1 MGGEGPR
8 ARVVFEGQTGGGEE
22 DPQPPALQGDHIQDD
37 YSKVAGSRHRV
48 RGGRPAR
55 KPGQG
60 GKGKGVHAVLAALAL
75 ASVPALLLG
84 LRRAEGAHT
93 RYMKGLLERVRRLKR
108 KAERVEAVDM
118 KAIEAAAAKAL
129 EVEVDT
135 SKLTMRVPDID
146 ELVDQCMQD
155 LDESQDSIENVDSID

>member
-1 MGGEGPR
+1 M
-8 ARVVFEGQTGGGEE
+8 VFEGQTGGGEE

-60 GKGKGVHAVLAALAL
+60 GNGKGVHAVLVALAL

-93 RYMKGLLERVRRLKR
+93 RYMKR
-108 KAERVEAVDM
+108 KAEKVEAVDM

-129 EVEVDT
+129 EVEIDT

>member
-1 MGGEGPR
+1 M
-8 ARVVFEGQTGGGEE
+8 VFEGQTGGREE

-60 GKGKGVHAVLAALAL
+60 GNGKGVHAVLVALAL

-93 RYMKGLLERVRRLKR
+93 RYMKR
-108 KAERVEAVDM
+108 KVEKVEAVDM

-129 EVEVDT
+129 EVEIDT

>member
-1 MGGEGPR
+1 M
-8 ARVVFEGQTGGGEE
+8 VFEGQTGGGEE

-93 RYMKGLLERVRRLKR
+93 RYMKR
-108 KAERVEAVDM
+108 KVEKVEAVDM

>member
-1 MGGEGPR
+1 M
-8 ARVVFEGQTGGGEE
+8 VFEGQTGGGEE

-60 GKGKGVHAVLAALAL
+60 GKGVHAVLAALAL

-84 LRRAEGAHT
+84 LRRAGGAHT

>member
-1 MGGEGPR
+1 M
-8 ARVVFEGQTGGGEE
+8 VFEGQTGGGEE

-60 GKGKGVHAVLAALAL
+60 GNGKGVHAVLVALAL

-93 RYMKGLLERVRRLKR
+93 RYMKR
-108 KAERVEAVDM
+108 KVEKVEAVDM

-129 EVEVDT
+129 EVEIDT